1 MTSTLL
7 RHRPRVLTVVACGV
21 GLVLAVSGCDSTQDA
36 RQAVSDAASDAR
48 ARLDKALDD
57 LQDEVADARAK
68 NVDEVASDY
77 PVAAS
82 SAQAST
88 AASIVAS
95 THAGGAR

>member
-48 ARLDKALDD
+48 ARLDKALD
-57 LQDEVADARAK
+57 AARAGGWTV
-68 NVDEVASDY
+68 VDMKADWRTIF
-77 PVAAS
+77 PAWPP
-82 SAQAST
+82 
-88 AASIVAS
+88 
-95 THAGGAR
+95 R